1 MDALRRVNQAYE
13 KEFKTDAIHGMEPD
27 VPKQLL
33 NWRVRRSRLGRSKL
47 ALAGLWGGVTA
58 EAGKPPVNMDLKL
71 NTNFVMDSEKAE
83 EAGMTTSDGI
93 RRLGTS
99 LHLELPTSPD
109 ACAWYRKAGDD
120 GVAIDNIQ
128 RLDTRSYLG
137 GPKTPKHLDDV
148 TPITRG
154 EWHWLMGDRPRMAA
168 VETC

>member
-1 MDALRRVNQAYE
+1 VN
-13 KEFKTDAIHGMEPD
+13 
-27 VPKQLL
+27 L
-33 NWRVRRSRLGRSKL
+33 
-47 ALAGLWGGVTA
+47 
-58 EAGKPPVNMDLKL
+58 DLKL
-71 NTNFVMDSEKAE
+71 NTNIVMESQKAE
-83 EAGMTTSDGI
+83 EAGMTISDGI
-93 RRLGTS
+93 QRLDTS

-109 ACAWYRKAGDD
+109 ARAWYRKAEDD
-120 GVAIDNIQ
+120 GVVIVDGIQ